1 MERSAFL
8 LPGGVNSP
16 VRAYGAVGGSPPVIK
31 CARGA
36 YLTDEDDNALL
47 DYVCSWGP
55 AILGHAHPEVVGA
68 VQEAA
73 ASGLSFG
80 APTQKEVD
88 FAEAICAR
96 VPSIEMMRCVSSGT
110 EATMSA
116 LRLARGY
123 TGRDV
128 IVKFNGAYHGH
139 ADALLVKAGSG
150 AATFGSPDS
159 GGVPADMV
167 KNTMVAEYNDLEALR
182 ELFQREGSRIAA
194 VIVEP
199 VSGNMGCVPPVPGF
213 LAGLISLCRDA
224 GALSIFDEVMTGLRV
239 ASGGAQDLYDLQP
252 DLTALGKIVGGGM
265 PLAVYGGRRE
275 IMQKVSPL
283 GPVYQAGTLS
293 GNPLSVSAGLANLR
307 LLTADCYDQL
317 ELLSARLEDGIR
329 AVIDTGKWPCTV
341 QRVGSMLTVFFHVG
355 PIRNWQDASQ
365 CDTTAFGKFHGAL
378 LEQSIYWPAAQF
390 EAAFLSVKHT
400 TDDVDKTI
408 VAIANA
414 MKAASS

>member
-1 MERSAFL
+1 MNREQSTAIMERSAFL

-167 KNTMVAEYNDLEALR
+167 KNTVVAEYNDLEALT
-182 ELFQREGSRIAA
+182 ELFSREGSRIAA
-194 VIVEP
+194 VIV
-199 VSGNMGCVPPVPGF
+199 VSSCCGP
-213 LAGLISLCRDA
+213 SR
-224 GALSIFDEVMTGLRV
+224 VMTPR
-239 ASGGAQDLYDLQP
+239 
-252 DLTALGKIVGGGM
+252 
-265 PLAVYGGRRE
+265 
-275 IMQKVSPL
+275 
-283 GPVYQAGTLS
+283 
-293 GNPLSVSAGLANLR
+293 
-307 LLTADCYDQL
+307 
-317 ELLSARLEDGIR
+317 
-329 AVIDTGKWPCTV
+329 
-341 QRVGSMLTVFFHVG
+341 
-355 PIRNWQDASQ
+355 
-365 CDTTAFGKFHGAL
+365 
-378 LEQSIYWPAAQF
+378 
-390 EAAFLSVKHT
+390 
-400 TDDVDKTI
+400 
-408 VAIANA
+408 
-414 MKAASS
+414 